1 MIVEAAYYVWKGLIN
16 TFVSNGYI
24 QRKEDKCIYII
35 HEGYNIAFC
44 GVTVDDCCFVMTQM
58 LNGTK
63 KYEEI
68 TIKEGDKWGLLG
80 IQIKIDC

>member
-1 MIVEAAYYVWKGLIN
+1 
-16 TFVSNGYI
+16 
-24 QRKEDKCIYII
+24 
-35 HEGYNIAFC
+35 
-44 GVTVDDCCFVMTQM
+44 MTQM